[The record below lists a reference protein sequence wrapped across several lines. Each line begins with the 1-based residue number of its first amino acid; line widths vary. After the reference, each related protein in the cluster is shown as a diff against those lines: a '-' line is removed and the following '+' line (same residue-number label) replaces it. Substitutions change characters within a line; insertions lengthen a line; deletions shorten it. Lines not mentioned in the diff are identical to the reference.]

1 MSNFIQTDEKK
12 TILIVDD
19 NPVIRDSVD
28 EILTL
33 SGYTSLT
40 ATDGVDA
47 LEIMASSKPDLIIS
61 DIMMPRMDGY
71 AFFDALKDIREWSTI
86 PFIFL
91 TARGEKMDIRRG
103 YRMGAD
109 RYLVKPLELEDLL
122 IAVETRLERA
132 AELERVIEE
141 DINQTKQQLLN
152 VFGHELRTPLSLLHG
167 YSKILEQSQATFDKE
182 AADEIYLV
190 MQESVGRLVKLSE
203 DLMLTVYL
211 DSGVANIAL
220 ESANEPIFIKHI
232 LENLI
237 IGMSDDLEQRNVS
250 VELDLADE
258 LTVIGHSPYLSDLF
272 KRILENAI
280 KFGRPGGSVWIEA
293 NAIPEEIQITFRDD
307 GIGIAPDKMTLLFKL
322 FQQIDR
328 ESMEQ
333 QGLGLGLAIAARLA
347 EFHGGRISAE
357 SELGHGS
364 KFIVHL
370 PVNVK

>member
-1 MSNFIQTDEKK
+1 MSNFIQSDDKK

-19 NPVIRDSVD
+19 NPNIRDSVD

-33 SGYTSLT
+33 SGYTSLK
-40 ATDGVDA
+40 AADGVEA
-47 LEIMASSKPDLIIS
+47 LEIMASKKPDLIIS
-61 DIMMPRMDGY
+61 DIVMPRMDGY

-86 PFIFL
+86 PFVFL
-91 TARGEKMDIRRG
+91 TARGEKTDIRRG

-132 AELERVIEE
+132 AELESVIEA

-167 YSKILEQSQATFDKE
+167 YSKIIEQSQGTLDKE
-182 AADEIYLV
+182 AADEIFLV
-190 MQESVGRLVKLSE
+190 IQESVDRLVKLSE
-203 DLMLTVYL
+203 DLMLMVCL
-211 DSGVANIAL
+211 DSGVAYLSL
-220 ESANEPIFIKHI
+220 ESVNEPIFIKSI

-237 IGMSDDLEQRNVS
+237 VGLSNDLERRNIV
-250 VELDLADE
+250 VELNLTDE
-258 LTVIGHSPYLSDLF
+258 LTIVGHSPYMSDLF

-280 KFGRPGGSVWIEA
+280 KFGRPGGTIWVEA
-293 NAIPEEIQITFRDD
+293 NVFTEEIQITIRDN
-307 GIGIAPDKMTLLFKL
+307 GIGIAPEKMTFLFKL

-357 SELGHGS
+357 SELGQGS

-370 PVNVK
+370 PIDVE

>member
-1 MSNFIQTDEKK
+1 MSNFIQTDDKK

-19 NPVIRDSVD
+19 NPIIRDSID

-40 ATDGVDA
+40 AADGVEA
-47 LEIMASSKPDLIIS
+47 LEIMASHRPDLIIS

-91 TARGEKMDIRRG
+91 TARGEKTDIRRG

-132 AELERVIEE
+132 AEIESVIEA

-167 YSKILEQSQATFDKE
+167 YSKIIEQSQGTLDKE
-182 AADEIYLV
+182 AADEIFLV
-190 MQESVGRLVKLSE
+190 IQESVDRLVKLSE
-203 DLMLTVYL
+203 DLMLMVCL
-211 DSGVANIAL
+211 DSGVAYLSL
-220 ESANEPIFIKHI
+220 ESVNEPIFIKSI

-237 IGMSDDLEQRNVS
+237 VGLSNDLERRNIV
-250 VELDLADE
+250 VELNLTDE
-258 LTVIGHSPYLSDLF
+258 LTIVGHSPYMSDLF

-280 KFGRPGGSVWIEA
+280 KFGRPGGTIWVEA
-293 NAIPEEIQITFRDD
+293 NVFTEEIQITIRDN
-307 GIGIAPDKMTLLFKL
+307 GIGIAPEKMTLLFKL

-357 SELGHGS
+357 SELGQGS

-370 PVNVK
+370 PIDVE

>member
-203 DLMLTVYL
+203 DLMLTGYL

>member
-1 MSNFIQTDEKK
+1 MSNFIQSDDKK

-19 NPVIRDSVD
+19 NPNIRDSVD

-33 SGYTSLT
+33 SGYTSLK
-40 ATDGVDA
+40 AADGVEA
-47 LEIMASSKPDLIIS
+47 LEIMASKKPDLIIS
-61 DIMMPRMDGY
+61 DIVMPRMDGY
-71 AFFDALKDIREWSTI
+71 AFFDALKDIREWSNI
-86 PFIFL
+86 PFVFL
-91 TARGEKMDIRRG
+91 TARGEKTDIRRG

-132 AELERVIEE
+132 AELESVIEA

-167 YSKILEQSQATFDKE
+167 YSKIIEQSQGTLDKE
-182 AADEIYLV
+182 AADEIFLV
-190 MQESVGRLVKLSE
+190 IQESVDRLVKLSE
-203 DLMLTVYL
+203 DLMLMVCL
-211 DSGVANIAL
+211 DSGVAYLSL
-220 ESANEPIFIKHI
+220 ESVNEPIFIKSI

-237 IGMSDDLEQRNVS
+237 VGLSNDLERRNIV
-250 VELDLADE
+250 VELNLTDE
-258 LTVIGHSPYLSDLF
+258 LTIVGHSPYMSDLF

-280 KFGRPGGSVWIEA
+280 KFGRPGGTIWVEA
-293 NAIPEEIQITFRDD
+293 NVFTEEIQITIRDN
-307 GIGIAPDKMTLLFKL
+307 GIGIAPEKMTLLFKL

-357 SELGHGS
+357 SELGQGS

-370 PVNVK
+370 PIDVE